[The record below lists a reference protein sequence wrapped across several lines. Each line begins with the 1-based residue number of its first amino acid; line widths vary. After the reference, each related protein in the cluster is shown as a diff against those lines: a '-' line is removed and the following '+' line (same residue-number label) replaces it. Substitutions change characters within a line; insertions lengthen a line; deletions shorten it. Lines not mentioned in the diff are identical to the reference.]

1 MVVVAGGFEV
11 QRGKQRE
18 SKGLEE
24 VFGEFGAEIT
34 HFVPFEFGVEFNPR
48 ATG

>member
-1 MVVVAGGFEV
+1 V

-18 SKGLEE
+18 GKGLEE
-24 VFGEFGAEIT
+24 VFGKFRAEIA
-34 HFVPFEFGVEFNPR
+34 HFVPFEAGSEFNPR